1 MKILAIISLW
11 LAAGEGL
18 EHQDNV
24 GSYSHFLDKK
34 SFIYNSGVGAD
45 LRNEVTDDRPQ
56 KKEET
61 VQEKRDEIT
70 EAQNTSPKDIT
81 AHTLQMSIK
90 FQAGICP
97 SKTRGH

>member
-1 MKILAIISLW
+1 MKILAIVSLW

-61 VQEKRDEIT
+61 VQEKKDEIT
-70 EAQNTSPKDIT
+70 EAQNTTKHD
-81 AHTLQMSIK
+81 LQ
-90 FQAGICP
+90 
-97 SKTRGH
+97 